1 MSKLTPE
8 EVKKV
13 IDAARAG
20 YAMDGMIEV
29 DTDAELSISE
39 KAFHGSVDGC
49 YVQAWVWVNFEDAG
63 ITERKNDGKANA

>member
-1 MSKLTPE
+1 MKKLTPE

-20 YAMDGMIEV
+20 YAMDSMIEV
-29 DTDAELSISE
+29 DVDAELSIGE
-39 KAFHGSVDGC
+39 NAYGSVEGC